1 MDFVVSCGIFD
12 GVHLG
17 HQALLRQALALG
29 PVKLVSFDPHPLQV
43 LRPELAHHLL
53 FDLQDRRQRL
63 LQASVSEL
71 EILPFQARWAQASAE
86 DFVAWILK
94 QKPRAWILGP
104 DFHFGRNREGNW
116 QWLQKRSLPGVDLV
130 LVQTYQQNEARV
142 STSLI
147 KSVLSEGRLREAAD
161 YLGRS
166 YFLRGSVIRGQGLGK
181 NLGFPTANIDPS
193 VSFRPRFG
201 VYLTRASWRS
211 QTYFGLTNIGQRPSV
226 RASLQGSPQVEV
238 HLFDFSED
246 LYGEFLE
253 LEFLEFIR
261 EERKFSNVEALRN
274 QIGKD
279 VEKMKLYLH
288 DSRGSFERPSR

>member
-1 MDFVVSCGIFD
+1 MDVVISCGIFD

-17 HQALLRQALALG
+17 HQALLSQALALG
-29 PVKLVSFDPHPLQV
+29 PVKVVSFDPHPLRV
-43 LRPELAHHLL
+43 LRPDLSHHLL

-63 LQASVSEL
+63 QQARVSEL

-86 DFVAWILK
+86 DFVAWIMK

-116 QWLQKRSLPGVDLV
+116 QWLQKRALPGVELV
-130 LVQTYQQNEARV
+130 LVPTYQQNEFRV

-147 KSVLSEGRLREAAD
+147 KSVLGEGRLQAAAH

-166 YFLRGSVIRGQGLGK
+166 YFLRGCVIRGQGLGR

-193 VSFRPRFG
+193 VSFRPKFG
-201 VYLTRASWRS
+201 VYLTRVRWGSGI
-211 QTYFGLTNIGQRPSV
+211 YHGLTNIGQRPSV
-226 RASLQGSPQVEV
+226 PSSLLGASHVEV
-238 HLFDFSED
+238 HLLDFSED

-253 LEFLEFIR
+253 LEFLEFLR
-261 EERKFSNVEALRN
+261 EERKFSSVEELRN

-279 VEKMKLYLH
+279 IEIMKSYLH
-288 DSRGSFERPSR
+288 DSRGSFEPPSR